1 MTNAEIV
8 SVTDAPLDTEK
19 QVQETVLHL
28 EDALASLNIDPREAD
43 EAFAFLRDHP
53 NADQV
58 TQEAIAIL
66 ADEGKRKAL
75 LRKIDWAI
83 LPCMIATYF
92 LQFLDKTTIGYTAVM
107 GLRDDTHLKGQQ
119 YSDIAMIFY
128 IGYLAAEFPTQY
140 LSQRISRLGKYLGAN
155 IVFWGAVLAAHA
167 AARNYAGLMI
177 CRALLGVFE
186 SVVSPTLVLVVAMWY
201 KKSEQGRRISYVYVC
216 NSLTSIFAGLVS
228 WGVSHTNNKHF
239 ASWRIF
245 LLTIGLVT
253 VVVGVIVFFYL
264 PDSPVK
270 ARSFTDAEKV
280 ATLLRVKDN
289 QSGTQ
294 NAHIKKSQI
303 LKTFQDPGV
312 YLVAVSVVLLSVPTA
327 IPNFSSILLT
337 TFGYTSQEALILNIP
352 GGVVGAISTIVIGYL
367 SDKWND
373 RSLVMIIS
381 ILPTIA
387 AFAMMIGLDP
397 GGVPKSKGALLFAL
411 YLCNSFTSAF
421 MLLLVW
427 NASNLGG
434 HTKKVTVNALTLM
447 LYCAGNIA
455 GTESFRASEAPGYIS
470 GKAAIMAT
478 LSAQVLVCLVL
489 RFRNDRLNK
498 KNREKLAAM
507 SEDEKERLR
516 QQLAYADKTDRENPF
531 FVYTH

>member
-1 MTNAEIV
+1 MSGEIAEVPQSHI
-8 SVTDAPLDTEK
+8 DTEK
-19 QVQETVLHL
+19 QIQDTVIHL
-28 EDALASLNIDPREAD
+28 EDALTSLQIDVKDAD

-53 NADQV
+53 NADAV

-66 ADEGKRKAL
+66 ADATKARQL

-107 GLRDDTHLKGQQ
+107 GLREDTHLVGQD
-119 YSDIAMIFY
+119 YSNVAMIFY

-155 IVFWGAVLAAHA
+155 IMLWGAVLAAHA
-167 AARNYAGLMI
+167 ACQNYAGLMI
-177 CRALLGVFE
+177 CRAILGIFE
-186 SVVSPTLVLVVAMWY
+186 ACVTPILVLVVAMWY

-228 WGVSHTNNKHF
+228 YGASFSENGHF

-245 LLTIGLVT
+245 LLTIGLAT
-253 VVVGVIVFFYL
+253 VAVGFVVFMFL

-270 ARSFTDAEKV
+270 ARRFTDAEKV

-294 NAHIKKSQI
+294 NAKIKTDQI
-303 LKTFQDPGV
+303 RLVFKDPGV
-312 YLVAVSVVLLSVPTA
+312 WLIAVSVLCLSVPTS

-337 TFGYTSQEALILNIP
+337 TFGYTPRQALILNIP
-352 GGVVGAISTIVIGYL
+352 GGVVGAISTILIGWL
-367 SDKWND
+367 SDRWND
-373 RSLVMIIS
+373 RSSVMILS

-434 HTKKVTVNALTLM
+434 HTKKVTVNALTLV

-455 GTESFRASEAPGYIS
+455 GTESFRAEEAPGYIS
-470 GKAAIMAT
+470 GKAAIMST
-478 LSAQVLVCLVL
+478 LSAQVFVCLLL
-489 RFRNDRLNK
+489 RWRNDRLNK

-507 SEDEKERLR
+507 SEDEKETLR

-531 FVYTH
+531 FMYTH

>member
-1 MTNAEIV
+1 MSAEI
-8 SVTDAPLDTEK
+8 SHAPQSDLDPEK
-19 QVQETVLHL
+19 QVEETVIHL
-28 EDALASLNIDPREAD
+28 EDALATLQIDPKDAD
-43 EAFAFLRDHP
+43 EAFTFLRDHP
-53 NADQV
+53 NADGV
-58 TQEAIAIL
+58 TQEAISIL
-66 ADEGKRKAL
+66 ADDAKAKKL

-107 GLRDDTHLKGQQ
+107 GLREDTNLKGQD
-119 YSDIAMIFY
+119 YSNVAMIFY

-155 IVFWGAVLAAHA
+155 IMCWGAVLAAHA
-167 AARNYAGLMI
+167 ACQNYAGLMI
-177 CRALLGVFE
+177 CRTILGIFE
-186 SVVSPTLVLVVAMWY
+186 ACVTPTLVLVVAMWY

-228 WGVSHTNNKHF
+228 YGASFSDNGHL

-245 LLTIGLVT
+245 LLTIGLAT
-253 VVVGVIVFFYL
+253 VAIGFVVFLYL

-270 ARSFTDAEKV
+270 ARRFTDAEKV

-294 NAHIKKSQI
+294 NSKIKTDQLRLVFK
-303 LKTFQDPGV
+303 DPGV
-312 YLVAVSVVLLSVPTA
+312 WLIAVSVVCLSVPTA

-337 TFGYTSQEALILNIP
+337 TFGYTPREALILNIP
-352 GGVVGAISTIVIGYL
+352 GGVVGAISTILVGWL
-367 SDKWND
+367 SDRWND
-373 RSLVMIIS
+373 RSSVMIVS

-411 YLCNSFTSAF
+411 YLANSFTSAF

-434 HTKKVTVNALTLM
+434 HTKKVTVNALTLV

-455 GTESFRASEAPGYIS
+455 GTESFRAAEAPGYIS
-470 GKAAIMAT
+470 GKAAIMST
-478 LSAQVLVCLVL
+478 LSAQVFICLLL
-489 RFRNDRLNK
+489 RYRNDRLNK
-498 KNREKLAAM
+498 KNREKLASM
-507 SEDEKERLR
+507 SEDEKETLR

>member
-1 MTNAEIV
+1 MAVEII
-8 SVTDAPLDTEK
+8 DPKLDPEK
-19 QVQETVLHL
+19 QAQGTVVHL
-28 EDALASLNIDPREAD
+28 ENALASLNIDPQDAD
-43 EAFAFLRDHP
+43 EAFEFLKGHP
-53 NADQV
+53 DADAV
-58 TQEAIAIL
+58 TQEAIDIL
-66 ADEGKRKAL
+66 ADDKKRKQL

-83 LPCMIATYF
+83 LPCMIVTYF

-107 GLRDDTHLKGQQ
+107 GLREDTHLKGQE
-119 YSDIAMIFY
+119 YSNVAMIFY

-140 LSQRISRLGKYLGAN
+140 LSQHISRLGKYLGAN
-155 IVFWGAVLAAHA
+155 IMLWGAVLAAHA
-167 AARNYAGLMI
+167 ACRNYTGLMI
-177 CRALLGVFE
+177 CRGILGVFE
-186 SVVSPTLVLVVAMWY
+186 SCVTPTLVLVVAMWY

-228 WGVSHTNNKHF
+228 YGISFSKNSNF

-253 VVVGVIVFFYL
+253 VVAGFFVFLYL

-270 ARSFTDAEKV
+270 ARKFTDAEKV

-294 NAHIKKSQI
+294 NAKIKTDHLRLVFK
-303 LKTFQDPGV
+303 DPGV
-312 YLVAVSVVLLSVPTA
+312 WLVAVSVVMLSVGTA
-327 IPNFSSILLT
+327 IPNFASILLT
-337 TFGYTSQEALILNIP
+337 TFGYTPQQALILNIP
-352 GGVVGAISTIVIGYL
+352 GGVVGAVSIIITGYL
-367 SDKWND
+367 SDRWND

-381 ILPTIA
+381 ILPTIV

-411 YLCNSFTSAF
+411 YMSNSFTAAF

-455 GTESFRASEAPGYIS
+455 GTESFRSAEAPGYIS
-470 GKAAIMAT
+470 GKAAIMST
-478 LSAQVLVCLVL
+478 LSAQVFVCLAL
-489 RFRNDRLNK
+489 RWRNDRLNK

-507 SEDEKERLR
+507 TEDEKEVLR

>member
-1 MTNAEIV
+1 MATEIM
-8 SVTDAPLDTEK
+8 SPQSDTEK
-19 QVQETVLHL
+19 QIQGTVIHL
-28 EDALASLNIDPREAD
+28 EDALATLNIDPKDAD
-43 EAFAFLRDHP
+43 EAFEFLRDHP
-53 NADQV
+53 NADSV
-58 TQEAIAIL
+58 TQEAMAIL
-66 ADEGKRKAL
+66 TDDEKRKKL
-75 LRKIDWAI
+75 LQKIDWAI
-83 LPCMIATYF
+83 LPCMIGTYF

-107 GLRDDTHLKGQQ
+107 GLREDTHLQGQE
-119 YSDIAMIFY
+119 YSNVAMIFY
-128 IGYLAAEFPTQY
+128 VAYAAAEFPTQY
-140 LSQRISRLGKYLGAN
+140 ISQRISRLGKYLGVN
-155 IVFWGAVLAAHA
+155 IMLWGVALGAHA
-167 AARNYAGLMI
+167 ACQNYAGLMV
-177 CRALLGVFE
+177 CRAILGVFE
-186 SVVSPTLVLVVAMWY
+186 SCVTPTLVLVISMWY

-216 NSLTSIFAGLVS
+216 NSLTSIFAGLIS
-228 WGVSHTNNKHF
+228 YGISFSKNTHF

-253 VVVGVIVFFYL
+253 VVCGLIVFMLL

-270 ARSFTDAEKV
+270 TRRFTDAEKV

-294 NAHIKKSQI
+294 NAKIKKDQ
-303 LKTFQDPGV
+303 LLLVFKDPGV
-312 YLVAVSVVLLSVPTA
+312 WLVALSVLMLSVPTS

-337 TFGYTSQEALILNIP
+337 TFGYTPRQALVLNIP
-352 GGVVGAISTIVIGYL
+352 GGVVGAIATIITGYL
-367 SDKWND
+367 SDRWND

-411 YLCNSFTSAF
+411 YLCNSFTAAF

-434 HTKKVTVNALTLM
+434 HTKKVTVNAMTLA

-455 GTESFRASEAPGYIS
+455 GTEAFRAEEAPGYIS
-470 GKAAIMAT
+470 GKAAIMST
-478 LSAQVLVCLVL
+478 LSVQVFVCLAL

-498 KNREKLAAM
+498 KNREKLATM
-507 SEDEKERLR
+507 TEDEKEKLR

-531 FVYTH
+531 FRYTH

>member
-107 GLRDDTHLKGQQ
+107 GLREDTHLKGQQ

-216 NSLTSIFAGLVS
+216 NRLALPFA
-228 WGVSHTNNKHF
+228 
-239 ASWRIF
+239 I
-245 LLTIGLVT
+245 
-253 VVVGVIVFFYL
+253 
-264 PDSPVK
+264 
-270 ARSFTDAEKV
+270 
-280 ATLLRVKDN
+280 
-289 QSGTQ
+289 
-294 NAHIKKSQI
+294 
-303 LKTFQDPGV
+303 
-312 YLVAVSVVLLSVPTA
+312 
-327 IPNFSSILLT
+327 
-337 TFGYTSQEALILNIP
+337 
-352 GGVVGAISTIVIGYL
+352 
-367 SDKWND
+367 
-373 RSLVMIIS
+373 
-381 ILPTIA
+381 
-387 AFAMMIGLDP
+387 
-397 GGVPKSKGALLFAL
+397 
-411 YLCNSFTSAF
+411 
-421 MLLLVW
+421 
-427 NASNLGG
+427 
-434 HTKKVTVNALTLM
+434 
-447 LYCAGNIA
+447 
-455 GTESFRASEAPGYIS
+455 
-470 GKAAIMAT
+470 
-478 LSAQVLVCLVL
+478 
-489 RFRNDRLNK
+489 
-498 KNREKLAAM
+498 
-507 SEDEKERLR
+507 
-516 QQLAYADKTDRENPF
+516 
-531 FVYTH
+531 

>member
-1 MTNAEIV
+1 MAAEV
-8 SVTDAPLDTEK
+8 VGTPTDTEK
-19 QVQETVLHL
+19 QIQETVVHL
-28 EDALASLNIDPREAD
+28 EDALATLNIDPKDAD
-43 EAFAFLRDHP
+43 EAFEFLRDHP
-53 NADQV
+53 NADGV
-58 TQEAIAIL
+58 TQEALSIL
-66 ADEGKRKAL
+66 ADEHKRKKL

-107 GLRDDTHLKGQQ
+107 GLREDTHLKGQQ
-119 YSDIAMIFY
+119 YSDVAMIFY
-128 IGYLAAEFPTQY
+128 IGYLTAEFPTQY
-140 LSQRISRLGKYLGAN
+140 ISQRVSRLGKYLGAN
-155 IVFWGAVLAAHA
+155 IVLWGAVLAAHA
-167 AARNYAGLMI
+167 ASQNYAGLMI

-186 SVVSPTLVLVVAMWY
+186 SCVTPTLVLVVAMWY

-228 WGVSHTNNKHF
+228 WGVSHSKNKSF

-253 VVVGVIVFFYL
+253 VVVGVFVFLYL

-270 ARSFTDAEKV
+270 ARRFSDAEKV

-294 NAHIKKSQI
+294 NAKIKTSQ
-303 LKTFQDPGV
+303 LRLVFKDPGV
-312 YLVAVSVVLLSVPTA
+312 WLVAVSVLMLSVPTA

-337 TFGYTSQEALILNIP
+337 TFGYSAQQALILNIP
-352 GGVVGAISTIVIGYL
+352 GGVVGAVSTILTGYL
-367 SDKWND
+367 SDRWND

-411 YLCNSFTSAF
+411 YLCNSFTAAF

-434 HTKKVTVNALTLM
+434 HTKKVTVNALTLV
-447 LYCAGNIA
+447 LYCVGNIA

-470 GKAAIMAT
+470 GKAAIMST
-478 LSAQVLVCLVL
+478 LSFQVLVCLAL

-498 KNREKLAAM
+498 KNREKLALMTA
-507 SEDEKERLR
+507 DEKETLR